1 MALKPFFPGSP
12 DTCACWDV
20 TCVPAAPRILHSFIQ
35 RTGACLIN
43 TPPKGRLILTN
54 KVFYWYFA
62 EYIRP
67 FRTSDGVKE
76 VADYFDSNW
85 MVDCCGGG
93 HLGQTT
99 ANKTNG
105 SLMSAL
111 VARCKQP
118 DVSMPAA
125 CGLLKKS
132 SGSSPFGGTTSYAQP
147 RGQRSQS
154 FARPLLCKAPWL
166 PPPAGSASLWLLPS
180 RVRSNPLWHPLPLPC
195 SHHTCNGSMVVQL
208 LCH

>member
-1 MALKPFFPGSP
+1 M
-12 DTCACWDV
+12 
-20 TCVPAAPRILHSFIQ
+20 PAAPRILHSFIQ

-125 CGLLKKS
+125 CGLLKKP
-132 SGSSPFGGTTSYAQP
+132 SGSSHSAERP
-147 RGQRSQS
+147 RMHNYGVSAPNHSHVLCSLKRLG
-154 FARPLLCKAPWL
+154 APRPPLPSSTAVAEPDCST
-166 PPPAGSASLWLLPS
+166 PPPAGSANLWLLPS
-180 RVRSNPLWHPLPLPC
+180 RVRSNPL
-195 SHHTCNGSMVVQL
+195 
-208 LCH
+208 